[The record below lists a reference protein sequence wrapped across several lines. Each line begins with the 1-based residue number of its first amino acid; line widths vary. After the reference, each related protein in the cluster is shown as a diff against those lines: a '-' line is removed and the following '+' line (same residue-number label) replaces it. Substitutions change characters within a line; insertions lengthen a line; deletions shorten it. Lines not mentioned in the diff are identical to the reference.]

1 MRNLAMK
8 LLGVLALSCVTSGVQ
23 AGATP
28 INIGNFVWNDV
39 DGDGIQDANEPGMS
53 GVVVQLW
60 NDARTMLIA
69 QTTTNTS
76 GNYTLQ
82 APGAGSYRVRVVLP
96 LSSDGFSP
104 KDAGASDLTD
114 SDINP
119 SGGLIG
125 FTDTITLAS
134 NVISTTIHDAGIVR
148 APVAIG
154 DRVWNDYDGDG
165 IQDSNEPGISG
176 AVVELWNQTRTLT
189 LRTTTTDAAGNYELL
204 APGAGSYRVRVLK
217 GSADAYSPKD
227 AGTSDLLDSD
237 INPVGAEASYT
248 DVLAVTTATTSVDA
262 GIVRAP
268 INIGNFIW
276 NDVDRDGVQDASE
289 PGMAAVTVQL
299 WNAAR
304 TQLLDSTTSSAT
316 GIYVLQAPGAGDY
329 RVRVVLPSVADTF
342 SPLDAPPS
350 DLTDSDINPSG
361 GALGFTNVYTFASNV
376 ISTTN
381 IDAGIETVRLFSNG
395 FE

>member
-1 MRNLAMK
+1 MQNLAMK
-8 LLGVLALSCVTSGVQ
+8 LLGVLAIGCLASGAQAGVTS
-23 AGATP
+23 
-28 INIGNFVWNDV
+28 INVGNFVWNDV
-39 DGDGIQDANEPGMS
+39 DGDGIQDASEPGMS
-53 GVVVQLW
+53 GVTVQLW

-76 GNYTLQ
+76 GNYTLL

-96 LSSDGFSP
+96 LSSDAFSP
-104 KDAGASDLTD
+104 KDAGGNDLTD

-119 SGGLIG
+119 AGGLIG

-134 NVISTTIHDAGIVR
+134 NVISTTIYDAGIVR

-165 IQDSNEPGISG
+165 LQDSGEPGIAG
-176 AVVELWNQTRTLT
+176 AAVELWDASRTLT
-189 LRTTTTDAAGNYELL
+189 LSTTTTDAAGNYELQ

-217 GSADAYSPKD
+217 SSADAYSPKD
-227 AGTSDLLDSD
+227 VGASDLLDSD
-237 INPVGAEASYT
+237 IHPGGAEASFT
-248 DVLAVTTATTSVDA
+248 DVLTVTAASTSVDA

-289 PGMAAVTVQL
+289 PGLAGVIVQL

-304 TQLLDSTTSSAT
+304 TQVLDSTTSSAT
-316 GIYVLQAPGAGDY
+316 GTYLLQAPGAGDY
-329 RVRVVLPSVADTF
+329 RVRVVLPTAGDTF

-361 GALGFTNVYTFASNV
+361 GAIGFTNVYTFASSV

-381 IDAGIETVRLFSNG
+381 IDGGIETVRLFRNG